1 MNFIFCSYIHRTAA
15 ARDNFLNT
23 PGFKF
28 TGITC
33 ISGVTDKGIYSMHL
47 VSSYPFLYSY
57 SADMVFIGQVI
68 ERTFTIQIFLSYF
81 CSEISRPFRF
91 YYLPCLLKGNHI
103 TFCGSCSVSCWIYLP
118 ILNSILKNFS
128 FSS

>member
-103 TFCGSCSVSCWIYLP
+103 KSAQTLFLILGVKLP
-118 ILNSILKNFS
+118 FAITL
-128 FSS
+128 